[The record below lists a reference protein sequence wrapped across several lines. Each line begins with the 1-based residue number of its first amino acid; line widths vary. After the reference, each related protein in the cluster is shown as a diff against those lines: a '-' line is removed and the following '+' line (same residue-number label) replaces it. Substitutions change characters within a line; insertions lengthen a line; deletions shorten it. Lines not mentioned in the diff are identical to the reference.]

1 MIAFLFP
8 GQGSQYI
15 GMGADFCAEF
25 AVASQTFE
33 EASDALGIDVAK
45 LCFEGEATTLALT
58 ANAQPA
64 ILTTSVA
71 ALRVVLEETEIRPD
85 LLAGHSLGEFT
96 ALVASGCL
104 RFRDAVRIVRKRGEF
119 MQEAVPPGVG
129 KMAAVL
135 GLTSQEVSELC
146 AEVAGEKAVVS
157 PANFNSPTQTVISGE
172 ARAVEAASQIAKEKG
187 ARRVVELEVSAP
199 FHCSLMEPAAVRLR
213 EVIAKADLHPMKYP
227 VVTNTEATAN
237 SDPARVED
245 ILVEQ
250 VVSPVRWAESLEFI
264 KDSGVLEFFEIGPS
278 KVLSGLVKR
287 TLKDVSCVGI
297 EKPDEL
303 HHIKADEIK

>member
-45 LCFEGEATTLALT
+45 LCFEGEAATLALT

-71 ALRVVLEETEIRPD
+71 ALRVVLEETETRPG

-119 MQEAVPPGVG
+119 MQKAVPPGVG

-146 AEVAGEKAVVS
+146 AEVAGGKAVVS

-172 ARAVEAASQIAKEKG
+172 ARAVEAASRIAKEKG

-264 KDSGVLEFFEIGPS
+264 KDSGVSEFFEIGPS

>member
-15 GMGADFCAEF
+15 GMGADFCAGF
-25 AVASQTFE
+25 AVARRTFE
-33 EASDALGIDVAK
+33 EASDALGVDVAK
-45 LCFEGEATTLALT
+45 LCFEGEAATLALT

-64 ILTTSVA
+64 ILTASVA
-71 ALRVVLEETEIRPD
+71 ALRVVLGETETRPD
-85 LLAGHSLGEFT
+85 LVAGHSLGEFT

-104 RFRDAVRIVRKRGEF
+104 GFADAVRTVRKRGEF

-135 GLTSQEVSELC
+135 GLTSGEVSDLC
-146 AEVAGEKAVVS
+146 AEVAGEGNVVS

-172 ARAVEAASQIAKEKG
+172 ARAVSAASELAREKG

-199 FHCSLMEPAAVRLR
+199 FHCSLMEPAAARLKDVLGETDFR
-213 EVIAKADLHPMKYP
+213 PMKYP
-227 VVTNTEATAN
+227 VVTNTEAKDN
-237 SDPARVED
+237 SDPSRVAD

-250 VVSPVRWAESLEFI
+250 VVSPVRWAESLEFL
-264 KDSGVLEFFEIGPS
+264 KDSGVSEFLEIGPS

-287 TLKDVSCVGI
+287 TLKGVRCAGI
-297 EKPDEL
+297 EKPEEL
-303 HHIKADEIK
+303 NHIKADGIQ

>member
-45 LCFEGEATTLALT
+45 LCFEGEAATLALT

-96 ALVASGCL
+96 ALVASGCV

-146 AEVAGEKAVVS
+146 AGVAGEKAVVS

-172 ARAVEAASQIAKEKG
+172 AGAVEAVSRIAKEKG

-199 FHCSLMEPAAVRLR
+199 FHCSLMEPAALRLR
-213 EVIAKADLHPMKYP
+213 EVIAKVDLHPMKYP
-227 VVTNTEATAN
+227 VVTNIEATAN

-264 KDSGVLEFFEIGPS
+264 KNFGVSEFFEIGPS

-287 TLKDVSCVGI
+287 TLRDVSCASI

-303 HHIKADEIK
+303 HHIKADGIK

>member
-15 GMGADFCAEF
+15 GMGADFCAGF
-25 AVASQTFE
+25 AVARRTFE
-33 EASDALGIDVAK
+33 EAGDALGVDLAK
-45 LCFEGEATTLALT
+45 LCFEGEAAALALT

-64 ILTTSVA
+64 ILAASVA

-85 LLAGHSLGEFT
+85 LVAGHSLGEFT

-104 RFRDAVRIVRKRGEF
+104 GFGDAVRTVRKRGEF

-135 GLTSQEVSELC
+135 GLASGEVSGIC
-146 AEVAGEKAVVS
+146 AEVAGGGSVVS

-172 ARAVEAASQIAKEKG
+172 AGAVEAASELAKEKG

-199 FHCSLMEPAAVRLR
+199 FHCSLMEPAAARLR
-213 EVIAKADLHPMKYP
+213 DVLSELDFHPMKYP
-227 VVTNTEATAN
+227 VVTNTEARAN
-237 SDPARVED
+237 ADSSRVAD

-250 VVSPVRWAESLEFI
+250 VVSPVRWAESLEFL
-264 KDSGVLEFFEIGPS
+264 KDSGVSGFLEIGPS

-287 TLKDVSCVGI
+287 TLKGVSCAGI
-297 EKPDEL
+297 EKTEEL
-303 HHIKADEIK
+303 NHIKADGIQ

>member
-45 LCFEGEATTLALT
+45 LCFEGEAATLALT

-71 ALRVVLEETEIRPD
+71 ALRVVLEETETRPD

-172 ARAVEAASQIAKEKG
+172 ARAVEAVSQLAKEKG

-213 EVIAKADLHPMKYP
+213 DVIAKADLHPMKYP

-237 SDPARVED
+237 SDPAGVED

>member
-96 ALVASGCL
+96 ALVASGCV

-146 AEVAGEKAVVS
+146 AGVAGEKAVVS

-172 ARAVEAASQIAKEKG
+172 AGAVEAVSRIAKEKG

-213 EVIAKADLHPMKYP
+213 EVIAKVDLHPMKYP
-227 VVTNTEATAN
+227 VVTNIEATAN

-264 KDSGVLEFFEIGPS
+264 KSSGVSEFFEIGPS

-287 TLKDVSCVGI
+287 TLRDVSCASI

-303 HHIKADEIK
+303 HHIKADGIK

>member
-33 EASDALGIDVAK
+33 EASDALRIDVAK
-45 LCFEGEATTLALT
+45 LCFEGEAATLALT

-96 ALVASGCL
+96 ALVASGCV

-129 KMAAVL
+129 RMAAVL

-146 AEVAGEKAVVS
+146 AGVAGEKAVVS

-172 ARAVEAASQIAKEKG
+172 AGAVEAVSRIAKEKG

-213 EVIAKADLHPMKYP
+213 EVIAKVDLHPMKYP
-227 VVTNTEATAN
+227 VVTNIEATAN

-264 KDSGVLEFFEIGPS
+264 KNFGVSEFFEIGPS

-287 TLKDVSCVGI
+287 TLRDVSCASI

-303 HHIKADEIK
+303 HHIKADGIK

>member
-25 AVASQTFE
+25 AVARRTFE
-33 EASDALGIDVAK
+33 EASDALGVNVAN
-45 LCFEGEATTLALT
+45 LCFEGEAATLALT

-85 LLAGHSLGEFT
+85 LVAGHSLGEFT
-96 ALVASGCL
+96 ALVASECL
-104 RFRDAVRIVRKRGEF
+104 GFSDAVCTVRKRGEF
-119 MQEAVPPGVG
+119 MQEAVPAGIG

-135 GLTSQEVSELC
+135 GLTSEQVSELC
-146 AEVAGEKAVVS
+146 AEVAGEEAVVS

-172 ARAVEAASQIAKEKG
+172 ARAVEAASELAKEKG

-199 FHCSLMEPAAVRLR
+199 FHCSLMEPAAARLKDVLGEIDFR
-213 EVIAKADLHPMKYP
+213 PIKYP
-227 VVTNTEATAN
+227 VVTNVGAKAN
-237 SDPARVED
+237 SDSSRVAD

-250 VVSPVRWAESLEFI
+250 VVSPVRWAESLEFL
-264 KDSGVLEFFEIGPS
+264 KDSGVSEFLEIGPS

-287 TLKDVSCVGI
+287 TLKGVRCAGI
-297 EKPDEL
+297 EKTEEL
-303 HHIKADEIK
+303 NHIKADGIQ